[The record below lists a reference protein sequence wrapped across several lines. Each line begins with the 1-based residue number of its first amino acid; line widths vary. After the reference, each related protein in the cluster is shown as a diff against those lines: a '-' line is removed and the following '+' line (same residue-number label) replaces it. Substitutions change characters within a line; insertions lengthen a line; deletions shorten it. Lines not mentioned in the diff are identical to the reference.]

1 MKYPLW
7 NQEGEKAGEVMLP
20 KEVFGQEMNE
30 DLIHQAVVV
39 EEANRRKVIAHTKTR
54 EEVSG
59 GGRKPW
65 RQKGTGRARAG
76 STRSPIWIGGGTT
89 FGPRKE
95 RIFRKKMNKKM
106 RVKALAVAL
115 SSKVEEKSLRV
126 IDNLSLS
133 EGKTKLLTA
142 LLTDLKLEGTTL
154 LLLSQTD
161 ANLVRAGRNLPYLQT
176 QLAQQ
181 VTPREVLKFKNLLL
195 VKSAIKVLEKR
206 LL

>member
-7 NQEGEKAGEVMLP
+7 DQEGEKAGEVMLP

-142 LLTDLKLEGTTL
+142 LLTDL
-154 LLLSQTD
+154 SQTD